1 MVTGWCK
8 LKVRARVEICTNF
21 FSAMIF
27 ISALLGLMD
36 FSDIVIL
43 CSRPNSCCQQNLK
56 CFDMSL
62 LSVGLFS
69 RKSSDDC

>member
-8 LKVRARVEICTNF
+8 LKVRARVEIYTKF

-27 ISALLGLMD
+27 VSGLLGPVD

-43 CSRPNSCCQQNLK
+43 CSRPNSCVKQI
-56 CFDMSL
+56 
-62 LSVGLFS
+62 
-69 RKSSDDC
+69 